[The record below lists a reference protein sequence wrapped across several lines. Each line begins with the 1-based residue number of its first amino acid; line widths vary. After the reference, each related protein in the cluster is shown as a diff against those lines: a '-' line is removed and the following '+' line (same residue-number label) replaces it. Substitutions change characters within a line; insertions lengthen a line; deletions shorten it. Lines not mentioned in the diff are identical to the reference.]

1 MSIKTPERS
10 QLRLQILINFMKKQ
24 ETDLNKEL
32 AMSPEVY
39 QGMVEMLTKAKD
51 DYEHLMFLA
60 KKRQQ
65 VWPGLVALDPQEV
78 MPKILR
84 GL

>member
-1 MSIKTPERS
+1 MSKKIPERS
-10 QLRLQILINFMKKQ
+10 HRRLQILINFMKKQ
-24 ETDLNKEL
+24 ETDLNKEM

-51 DYEHLMFLA
+51 DYEYLMALA

-65 VWPGLVALDPQEV
+65 MWPGAVALLSEEV

-84 GL
+84 GF